1 MDVQLNELIE
11 KIKNDGIRSAED
23 EASRIIVDAQK
34 QAADIVSKA
43 EIEARRIQ
51 KVAGVEA
58 EKTERS
64 GTEALRHAGRDL
76 LLTVRSSIEDMF
88 NRIVKSSVTDSLNP
102 ELLSQ
107 AVMETIR
114 SLAIES
120 LSGVE
125 VQIPENQFA
134 LIEPGLRGAMV
145 DEFKKGMK
153 IAPVKGL
160 DAGFRVSIKNGSMFY
175 DFSDQEIV
183 EMLSRFL
190 NPQLVKII
198 SDQE

>member
-1 MDVQLNELIE
+1 MDVQLSELIE

-23 EASRIIVDAQK
+23 EASRIIVDARK

-51 KVAGVEA
+51 KVAEVEA
-58 EKTERS
+58 ENTERS
-64 GTEALRHAGRDL
+64 STEALRHAGRDL

-88 NRIVKSSVTDSLNP
+88 NGIIKSSVADSLNP

-120 LSGVE
+120 PGGVD

-134 LIEPGLRGAMV
+134 QIEPGLRGVMV

-153 IAPVKGL
+153 IVPIKGL
-160 DAGFRVSIKNGSMFY
+160 NAGFRVSMKNGSMFY

-198 SDQE
+198 SGQE